1 MAKDIASGVKAIEVE
16 AERILADARAEAND
30 ILLRARE
37 DARQILAAELPMDEV
52 QASCE
57 EITRRAR
64 EEAGAE
70 LARLEKKASEI
81 SADAGKKVDRLADLI
96 VSIVTGAKS
105 A

>member
-16 AERILADARAEAND
+16 AERILADARAKAND
-30 ILLRARE
+30 ILLRARDE
-37 DARQILAAELPMDEV
+37 ARQILAAELPMDEV
-52 QASCE
+52 KASCKE
-57 EITRRAR
+57 VTQRATK
-64 EEAGAE
+64 EANAE

>member
-16 AERILADARAEAND
+16 AERILADARAKAND
-30 ILLRARE
+30 ILLRARDE
-37 DARQILAAELPMDEV
+37 ARQILAAELPMDEV
-52 QASCE
+52 KASCA
-57 EITRRAR
+57 EITRRAT
-64 EEAGAE
+64 EEADAE

>member
-1 MAKDIASGVKAIEVE
+1 MANDIASGVKAIEVE

-37 DARQILAAELPMDEV
+37 EARQILAAKLPVDEV
-52 QASCE
+52 KASCE

-64 EEAGAE
+64 EEADAE